1 MAQRDGFRGK
11 RHSPYANKGWKTG
24 RPQENSG
31 GVAHDRSPLLNRD
44 MSRDSR
50 NYDNSFHEER
60 HADNTPI
67 RPELKEKKFGTRG
80 RLYVGNLPWGMTEDE
95 LRQLFSQ
102 YGETEQI
109 YVEKEKNFAFVRMVS
124 RQLIV

>member
-1 MAQRDGFRGK
+1 MAQRGSFRGK
-11 RHSPYANKGWKTG
+11 RHSPYGNKGWKTK
-24 RPQENSG
+24 QENSG
-31 GVAHDRSPLLNRD
+31 GMAHDRSPLLNRD
-44 MSRDSR
+44 MSMRDSR
-50 NYDNSFHEER
+50 NHDNSYHEER
-60 HADNTPI
+60 HVDDRPA
-67 RPELKEKKFGTRG
+67 RPEMKEKKFGTRG

-124 RQLIV
+124 H